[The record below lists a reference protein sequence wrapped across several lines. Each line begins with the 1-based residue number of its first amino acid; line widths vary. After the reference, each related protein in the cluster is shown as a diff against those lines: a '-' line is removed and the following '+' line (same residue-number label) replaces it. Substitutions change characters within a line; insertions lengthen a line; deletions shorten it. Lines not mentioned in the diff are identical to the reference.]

1 MCIIPLLYGEP
12 IKITLSDIRGGN
24 DLTREKVWVAGAS
37 GRMGKALVNAL
48 KKNVEYKV
56 FGTDREVDITDRQQ
70 IHQMAEMHRPSV
82 IINCASVSDAAYCE
96 KNEIEAYRVN
106 VLGARN
112 LAMASRHLNARII
125 QLSTD
130 DVFDGKKNGA
140 FTEFDTTEPVS
151 VYGKTK
157 VAAENFVRE
166 LNPRHLIVRSSWV
179 YGIGNGDF
187 LSAVLEKGCK
197 KEKIEARCDYISSPT
212 SANELAKF
220 ILVLME
226 QSEYGIY
233 HASAEGSCTRYE
245 FAKAILEGMGMDVSL
260 VVPVQ
265 DGTNEPKSTLLKN
278 MMMKMTDI
286 YRMPMWQDELAAYL
300 KTLKEAN

>member
-1 MCIIPLLYGEP
+1 M
-12 IKITLSDIRGGN
+12 
-24 DLTREKVWVAGAS
+24 TRETVWVTGAS

-48 KKNVEYKV
+48 KKNINYKV
-56 FGTDREVDITDRQQ
+56 IGTDRDVDVTDRHEV
-70 IHQMAEMHRPSV
+70 HQAVEMYRPTI
-82 IINCASVSDAAYCE
+82 IINCASISDVTYCE
-96 KNEIEAYRVN
+96 ENEIEAYRVN

-112 LAMASRHLNARII
+112 LAMASRHINARII

-130 DVFDGKKNGA
+130 DVFDGKKNGG
-140 FTEFDTTEPVS
+140 FTEFDTAEPVS

-179 YGIGNGDF
+179 YGIGSGDF
-187 LSAVLEKGCK
+187 LSTVLEKGK
-197 KEKIEARCDYISSPT
+197 RGEKIEARTDYISSPT
-212 SANELAKF
+212 SASELAKF

-233 HASAEGSCTRYE
+233 HASAEGSCSRYE
-245 FAKAILEGMGMDVSL
+245 FAKAILEGMGMDTSL
-260 VVPVQ
+260 VVPAQ
-265 DGTNEPKSTLLKN
+265 TEEEKPKSTLLKN

-286 YRMPMWQDELAAYL
+286 YEMPMWQEEL
-300 KTLKEAN
+300 KTYLSTLKGEN

>member
-1 MCIIPLLYGEP
+1 M
-12 IKITLSDIRGGN
+12 
-24 DLTREKVWVAGAS
+24 TRETVWIAGAS

-48 KKNVEYKV
+48 KENVEYKV
-56 FGTDREVDITDRQQ
+56 IGTDKDVDVTGRHAV
-70 IHQMAEMHRPSV
+70 HQAVEMYRPTI
-82 IINCASVSDAAYCE
+82 IINCASISDAAYCE
-96 KNEIEAYRVN
+96 ENEIEAYRVN

-130 DVFDGKKNGA
+130 DVFDGKKDGG

-179 YGIGNGDF
+179 YGIGSGDF
-187 LSAVLEKGCK
+187 LSQVLEKGK
-197 KEKIEARCDYISSPT
+197 KGETFEARTDYISSPT
-212 SANELAKF
+212 SASELAKF
-220 ILVLME
+220 ILILME

-233 HASAEGSCTRYE
+233 HASAEGSCSRYE
-245 FAKAILEGMGMDVSL
+245 FAKAILDGMGMDSSV
-260 VVPVQ
+260 VVPSAT
-265 DGTNEPKSTLLKN
+265 GENEPKSTLLKN

-286 YRMPMWQDELAAYL
+286 YQMPLWQDELNAYL
-300 KTLKEAN
+300 KTLKGEK

>member
-1 MCIIPLLYGEP
+1 M
-12 IKITLSDIRGGN
+12 
-24 DLTREKVWVAGAS
+24 TRETVWVTGAS

-48 KKNVEYKV
+48 KKNINYKV
-56 FGTDREVDITDRQQ
+56 IGTDRDVDVADRHEV
-70 IHQMAEMHRPSV
+70 HQAVEMYRPTI
-82 IINCASVSDAAYCE
+82 IINCASISDVTYCE
-96 KNEIEAYRVN
+96 ENEIEAYRVN

-112 LAMASRHLNARII
+112 LAMASRHINARII

-130 DVFDGKKNGA
+130 DVFDGKKNGG

-179 YGIGNGDF
+179 YGIGSGDF
-187 LSAVLEKGCK
+187 LSTVLEKGK
-197 KEKIEARCDYISSPT
+197 RGEKIEARTDYISSPT
-212 SANELAKF
+212 SASELAKF

-233 HASAEGSCTRYE
+233 HASAEGFCSRYE
-245 FAKAILEGMGMDVSL
+245 FAKAILEGMGMDSS
-260 VVPVQ
+260 VVLAVQ
-265 DGTNEPKSTLLKN
+265 SKTDQTKSTLLKN

-286 YRMPMWQDELAAYL
+286 YEMPMWQEELTAYL
-300 KTLKEAN
+300 STLKGEN